1 MRHLVNLLNKKSP
14 FLPSSHSLLANHLEN
29 NLKNT
34 NKHEFLNKLILS
46 SSYDGAI
53 KFWDCLYGQCI
64 YTIKDHKQAVLSLAF
79 HETRLISGSADRT
92 IRAWDLWTGERTQT
106 LIGHE
111 QQVSCVTAN
120 NPNEIYSGSYDST
133 IRQWDLRSGE
143 CTRIFSNHTN
153 TNNYQENNL
162 DSRTKKQLGHI
173 TCISLDK
180 DTLINGTDN
189 GIVQIRNLKNNKW
202 IKNYN
207 GHGSIVSSVYIK
219 GNRIVSGSHDQTIRL
234 WDLTSNDQKSIRRGF
249 GMVSSLGCH
258 DSMMISGDLDGEIQI
273 FRHDT

>member
-1 MRHLVNLLNKKSP
+1 
-14 FLPSSHSLLANHLEN
+14 
-29 NLKNT
+29 
-34 NKHEFLNKLILS
+34 
-46 SSYDGAI
+46 
-53 KFWDCLYGQCI
+53 
-64 YTIKDHKQAVLSLAF
+64 
-79 HETRLISGSADRT
+79 
-92 IRAWDLWTGERTQT
+92 

-111 QQVSCVTAN
+111 QQVSCVTASN
-120 NPNEIYSGSYDST
+120 ANEIYSGSYDST

-143 CTRIFSNHTN
+143 CTRIFSNHIN
-153 TNNYQENNL
+153 TSNYQENNL
-162 DSRTKKQLGHI
+162 DSRTNKQLGHI

-180 DTLINGTDN
+180 DTLINGTDD
-189 GIVQIRNLKNNKW
+189 GIVQVWNLKNNKW

-234 WDLTSNDQKSIRRGF
+234 WDLTSNDQKSIRSGF
-249 GMVSSLGCH
+249 GMVSSLDCQ